1 MQTTTLGRGGP
12 VVSRAGLGLM
22 GMSGIYGQADDQE
35 SLATIHAALDAGIT
49 LLDTGD
55 FYGMGHNE
63 LLLRDALRRGVRRES
78 VFIQVKFGGQRD
90 PSGAF
95 VGHDASPAAAKNS
108 LAYTLTR
115 LGTDY
120 VDLYQPARLDPQVPI
135 EDTVGAI
142 AEMVQAGYVRHIGLS
157 EVGADTIRR
166 AHAVHPIA
174 ALQIEYSLM
183 SRGIEAEILPAVRE
197 LGISVTAY
205 GILSRGLLS
214 SGTARL
220 APGDPRTRFPRF
232 SGENH
237 ARNLELLVALEAIA
251 DRARGDRRPAGH
263 RLGGLARRGHHPA
276 DRHQAPGPAGRGPE
290 GARPDAERGRPGRGR
305 GRRPGRRGRRGPL
318 RPGPGRRPRQR
329 ALAPWPVTA
338 ARSVRSARGDQPGIW
353 PGWPLGRGRCGTWP
367 LAGVVRS
374 QLPNVPPRPHLL
386 AGR

>member
-1 MQTTTLGRGGP
+1 METSTLGRGGP

-22 GMSGIYGQADDQE
+22 SMSGVYGQADDQE
-35 SLATIHAALDAGIT
+35 SIATIHAAIDAGIT

-63 LLLRDALRRGVRRES
+63 LLLRDALRRGIPRES

-95 VGHDASPAAAKNS
+95 VGHDASPSAVKNS

-142 AEMVQAGYVRHIGLS
+142 AEMISAGYVRYLGLS
-157 EVGADTIRR
+157 EMGADTIRR
-166 AHAVHPIA
+166 AHAVYPVT

-183 SRGIEAEILPAVRE
+183 SRGVEKKILPAVRE
-197 LGISVTAY
+197 LGIGVTAY

-220 APGDPRTRFPRF
+220 AADDPRTRFPRF
-232 SGENH
+232 RGENH
-237 ARNLELLVALEAIA
+237 ARNLELLEALEAIA
-251 DRARGDRRPAGH
+251 EPKGLTAAQLAIAWVASRGDDIIALIGTKRRDRLAEALQALDLTLSADDLAAIEAAVPAESV
-263 RLGGLARRGHHPA
+263 A
-276 DRHQAPGPAGRGPE
+276 
-290 GARPDAERGRPGRGR
+290 GARYDPSQVAILDSER
-305 GRRPGRRGRRGPL
+305 
-318 RPGPGRRPRQR
+318 
-329 ALAPWPVTA
+329 
-338 ARSVRSARGDQPGIW
+338 
-353 PGWPLGRGRCGTWP
+353 
-367 LAGVVRS
+367 
-374 QLPNVPPRPHLL
+374 
-386 AGR
+386 

>member
-1 MQTTTLGRGGP
+1 MIDTATLGRGGP

-22 GMSGIYGQADDQE
+22 GMSGIYGQADDAE
-35 SLATIHAALDAGIT
+35 SIATIHAAIDAGIT

-63 LLLRDALRRGVRRES
+63 LLLRDALRGRSRDS

-95 VGHDASPAAAKNS
+95 IGHDASPAAVKNS

-115 LGTDY
+115 LGTDH
-120 VDLYQPARLDPQVPI
+120 VDLYQPARLDHRVPI

-142 AEMVQAGYVRHIGLS
+142 AEMVQAGYVRYIGLS
-157 EVGADTIRR
+157 EMGADTIRR

-183 SRGIEAEILPAVRE
+183 SRGIEAQILPTVRE

-220 APGDPRTRFPRF
+220 APGDPRRRFPRF
-232 SGENH
+232 RDENH
-237 ARNLELLVALEAIA
+237 ARNLELLAALETIA
-251 DRARGDRRPAGH
+251 
-263 RLGGLARRGHHPA
+263 
-276 DRHQAPGPAGRGPE
+276 AGR
-290 GARPDAERGRPGRGR
+290 D
-305 GRRPGRRGRRGPL
+305 
-318 RPGPGRRPRQR
+318 
-329 ALAPWPVTA
+329 VTA
-338 ARSVRSARGDQPGIW
+338 AQLAIAWVASRGTDIIPLIGTKRRDRLAEALQALDLGLSVDELAAIEAAVPDGAVAGDRYDPAQMTN
-353 PGWPLGRGRCGTWP
+353 LDSER
-367 LAGVVRS
+367 
-374 QLPNVPPRPHLL
+374 
-386 AGR
+386 

>member
-1 MQTTTLGRGGP
+1 M
-12 VVSRAGLGLM
+12 
-22 GMSGIYGQADDQE
+22 
-35 SLATIHAALDAGIT
+35 
-49 LLDTGD
+49 
-55 FYGMGHNE
+55 
-63 LLLRDALRRGVRRES
+63 
-78 VFIQVKFGGQRD
+78 
-90 PSGAF
+90 
-95 VGHDASPAAAKNS
+95 AKSS

-120 VDLYQPARLDPQVPI
+120 IDLYQPARLDPQVPI

-220 APGDPRTRFPRF
+220 APNDPRTRFPRF

-237 ARNLELLVALEAIA
+237 ARNLELLAALEA
-251 DRARGDRRPAGH
+251 DRR
-263 RLGGLARRGHHPA
+263 
-276 DRHQAPGPAGRGPE
+276 
-290 GARPDAERGRPGRGR
+290 GA
-305 GRRPGRRGRRGPL
+305 
-318 RPGPGRRPRQR
+318 
-329 ALAPWPVTA
+329 
-338 ARSVRSARGDQPGIW
+338 
-353 PGWPLGRGRCGTWP
+353 
-367 LAGVVRS
+367 
-374 QLPNVPPRPHLL
+374 
-386 AGR
+386 

>member
-1 MQTTTLGRGGP
+1 MIETTTLGRGGP

-35 SLATIHAALDAGIT
+35 SLATIHAAVDAGIT

-63 LLLRDALRRGVRRES
+63 LLLRDALREIPRES

-95 VGHDASPAAAKNS
+95 IGHDASPNAVRNS

-115 LGTDY
+115 LGTDH
-120 VDLYQPARLDPQVPI
+120 VDLYQPARLDPRVPI
-135 EDTVGAI
+135 EETVGAI
-142 AEMVQAGYVRHIGLS
+142 AEMIKAGYVRYLGLS
-157 EVGADTIRR
+157 EMGADTIRR
-166 AHAVHPIA
+166 AHAVHPVA

-183 SRGIEAEILPAVRE
+183 SRGIEARILPTVRE

-220 APGDPRTRFPRF
+220 APGDPRARFPRF

-237 ARNLELLVALEAIA
+237 VRNLELLAALETIAAARGVTAAQLAIA
-251 DRARGDRRPAGH
+251 WVAARGDDIIPLIGTKRRD
-263 RLGGLARRGHHPA
+263 RLDEALRALDLTLSTDELAAIEAAVPA
-276 DRHQAPGPAGRGPE
+276 DAVAGDRYDPAQLTML
-290 GARPDAERGRPGRGR
+290 DSER
-305 GRRPGRRGRRGPL
+305 
-318 RPGPGRRPRQR
+318 
-329 ALAPWPVTA
+329 
-338 ARSVRSARGDQPGIW
+338 
-353 PGWPLGRGRCGTWP
+353 
-367 LAGVVRS
+367 
-374 QLPNVPPRPHLL
+374 
-386 AGR
+386 

>member
-1 MQTTTLGRGGP
+1 METTTLGRSGP

-22 GMSGIYGQADDQE
+22 GMSGVYGQADDHE
-35 SLATIHAALDAGIT
+35 SIATIHAALDAGIT

-63 LLLRDALRRGVRRES
+63 LLLRHALRGIPRDS

-95 VGHDASPAAAKNS
+95 IGHDARPAAVKNS

-142 AEMVQAGYVRHIGLS
+142 AEMIQAGYVRHIGLS
-157 EVGADTIRR
+157 EMGPQTIRR

-183 SRGIEAEILPAVRE
+183 SRGIEAEILPTVRE

-232 SGENH
+232 TDENH
-237 ARNLELLVALEAIA
+237 ARNLELLAALEAIA
-251 DRARGDRRPAGH
+251 AD
-263 RLGGLARRGHHPA
+263 LG
-276 DRHQAPGPAGRGPE
+276 
-290 GARPDAERGRPGRGR
+290 
-305 GRRPGRRGRRGPL
+305 
-318 RPGPGRRPRQR
+318 
-329 ALAPWPVTA
+329 VTA
-338 ARSVRSARGDQPGIW
+338 AQLAIAWVASRGEDIIPLIGTKRRERLAEALKALDLTLSADELAAIEAAVPAEAVAG
-353 PGWPLGRGRCGTWP
+353 GRYETAQVAMLDSER
-367 LAGVVRS
+367 
-374 QLPNVPPRPHLL
+374 
-386 AGR
+386 

>member
-1 MQTTTLGRGGP
+1 
-12 VVSRAGLGLM
+12 
-22 GMSGIYGQADDQE
+22 
-35 SLATIHAALDAGIT
+35 
-49 LLDTGD
+49 
-55 FYGMGHNE
+55 MGHNE

-237 ARNLELLVALEAIA
+237 AQNLELLVALEAIA
-251 DRARGDRRPAGH
+251 ERVGGGVPAG
-263 RLGGLARRGHHPA
+263 GS
-276 DRHQAPGPAGRGPE
+276 
-290 GARPDAERGRPGRGR
+290 
-305 GRRPGRRGRRGPL
+305 
-318 RPGPGRRPRQR
+318 
-329 ALAPWPVTA
+329 VTA
-338 ARSVRSARGDQPGIW
+338 AQLAIAWVASRGEDIVPLIGTKRRDRLAEALKALDLTLSADDLAAVEAAVPAAAVAGDRYAPAQVAA
-353 PGWPLGRGRCGTWP
+353 LDSER
-367 LAGVVRS
+367 
-374 QLPNVPPRPHLL
+374 
-386 AGR
+386 